1 MALSPTLP
9 LDAWENFY
17 VIVGSS
23 AGALTGLTFIVI
35 TLAADTEN
43 LARTPAARL
52 AGLRA
57 FITPTAVHFGAA
69 LWVAALLSVPG
80 QTRTS
85 LALCLAASGLLGSL
99 YCANVTR
106 WFLETMANYK
116 PFLQDWVW
124 TVVLP
129 LCAYLGLLAAAVLL
143 RAHVPVALYTVAAV
157 SLLLVLLGL
166 HNAWDVVV
174 WITAERHARPSRARG
189 GTGTPSEQPPKE

>member
-1 MALSPTLP
+1 MALSQALP
-9 LDAWENFY
+9 LEAWQNFY

-35 TLAADTEN
+35 TLAADAEN
-43 LARTPAARL
+43 LARNPAARL

-69 LWVAALLSVPG
+69 LWVAALLSIPG

-85 LALCLAASGLLGSL
+85 LALCLAASGLLGTL
-99 YCANVTR
+99 YCASVTR
-106 WFLETMANYK
+106 WFLKSFANYQ
-116 PFLQDWVW
+116 PFLVDWIW

-129 LCAYLGLLAAAVLL
+129 PCAYLGLLAAAMLL
-143 RAHVPVALYTVAAV
+143 RAHLAVALYTVAAA

-174 WITAERHARPSRARG
+174 WITTERHARPYRARRD
-189 GTGTPSEQPPKE
+189 TATPSEQPPKE